1 MHKGLI
7 AAVLLLATPALAD
20 DLVGRA
26 SVIDGDTLEIHGQRI
41 RLEGIDALESS
52 QSCIHRE
59 TGQNWR
65 CGQRAAIWLSD
76 MIGAS
81 PVTCKYSGSDR
92 YKRVLA
98 RCYVQG
104 KDIGAEMVRNGWAM
118 AYVRYSNDYVGH
130 ETEAKNIGAGIWSTT
145 FVPPWEWRRG
155 KRDIPPEIN

>member
-41 RLEGIDALESS
+41 RLEGIDAIESS
-52 QSCIHRE
+52 QPCTHRE

-65 CGQRAAIWLSD
+65 CGQRAALWLSD
-76 MIGAS
+76 LIGAKT
-81 PVTCKYSGSDR
+81 VTCASAGTDR

-98 RCYVQG
+98 HCSVGGQ
-104 KDIGAEMVRNGWAM
+104 DIGAAMVRNGWAM
-118 AYVRYSNDYVGH
+118 AYVRYSDRY
-130 ETEAKNIGAGIWSTT
+130 EPEEAEARKDGVGIWQTE
-145 FVPPWEWRRG
+145 FDPPWNWRRDRR
-155 KRDIPPEIN
+155 KPNTTN